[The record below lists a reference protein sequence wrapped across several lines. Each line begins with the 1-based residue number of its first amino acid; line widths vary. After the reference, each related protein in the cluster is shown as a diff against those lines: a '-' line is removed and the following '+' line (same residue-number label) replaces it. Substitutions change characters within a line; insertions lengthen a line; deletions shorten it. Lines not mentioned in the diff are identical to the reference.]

1 VTLPPARYRTPA
13 QQAQFFDRLLEE
25 LKATPGVTSVAA
37 AARLPFAQGNS
48 IRGIDL
54 DPPGSVADAEAG
66 IRVISPDYFDV
77 LGIPI
82 DRGRSFTDRDREGAP
97 LVAIVN
103 EAMARRYWP
112 NASPIGRRFR
122 ITGGPWFEIVG
133 VAADVKHSSLRE
145 PPRPE
150 FFQPYRQAPWSFMT
164 VVMRS
169 SLAPDALR
177 RGFEHALAGIDPG
190 LPAPSIRA
198 MPAMVASSVSLDR
211 FETLGLAL
219 FAALALTLAI
229 VGLYGVMSYLVTRR
243 TRELG
248 LRVALGAR
256 PEQILR
262 LVIAD
267 GLRLSGLG
275 MVLGLGCA
283 LAASRVLRGALYN
296 VTPTD
301 PMTFVAVT
309 VVLLAV
315 AVAASYIP
323 ARRATRVDPMIALR
337 TE

>member
-1 VTLPPARYRTPA
+1 
-13 QQAQFFDRLLEE
+13 
-25 LKATPGVTSVAA
+25 
-37 AARLPFAQGNS
+37 
-48 IRGIDL
+48 
-54 DPPGSVADAEAG
+54 
-66 IRVISPDYFDV
+66 
-77 LGIPI
+77 
-82 DRGRSFTDRDREGAP
+82 
-97 LVAIVN
+97 
-103 EAMARRYWP
+103 
-112 NASPIGRRFR
+112 
-122 ITGGPWFEIVG
+122 
-133 VAADVKHSSLRE
+133 
-145 PPRPE
+145 
-150 FFQPYRQAPWSFMT
+150 
-164 VVMRS
+164 
-169 SLAPDALR
+169 
-177 RGFEHALAGIDPG
+177 
-190 LPAPSIRA
+190 
-198 MPAMVASSVSLDR
+198 
-211 FETLGLAL
+211 
-219 FAALALTLAI
+219 
-229 VGLYGVMSYLVTRR
+229 MSYLVTRR